1 MEMLKKRWVAVVIL
15 LLVIGLSICI
25 GLMRAPT
32 DNDLPAV
39 DQSQSLDTGL
49 DIAPYRTWLWDEA
62 GVLSSDV
69 EDTLCLYNANW
80 DARYRSL
87 VAVAAVLDTDGQTI
101 DDYAY
106 ALANEI
112 GLSSMDALL
121 VVDTGTTNA
130 YLALGNDFLPG
141 LTSADVT
148 MLLDQ
153 NLLSPLQ
160 AGNCGEGVLALF
172 SALDQV
178 YVNTYGTSGSGDYNY
193 YYSNSF
199 NTVMTVVTVVIFLV
213 VLLGVLTAIDTAR
226 YNTYRRTYY
235 GVATPPYVFR
245 PILFWHGPGYGWY
258 RRRWH
263 QPPPPPP
270 RGPRGPTP
278 PRGGGFGG
286 GFSNH
291 RGGGFS
297 SSSRGGGFGGSFGG
311 SRGGG
316 FGGSRGGG
324 FGGSRGGGFG
334 GSRGGGFGGRR

>member
-15 LLVIGLSICI
+15 LLVIALSICI
-25 GLMRAPT
+25 GQMRSPT
-32 DNDLPAV
+32 GTDLSTA
-39 DQSQSLDTGL
+39 DTAQSLDSGL
-49 DIAPYRTWLWDEA
+49 DIEPYRTWLWDEA
-62 GVLSSDV
+62 DILSTSV

-80 DARYRSL
+80 DERYQSL
-87 VAVAAVLDTDGQTI
+87 VAVAAVTATEGQAI

-106 ALANEI
+106 SLANEI
-112 GLSSMDALL
+112 GLSARDALL
-121 VVDTGTTNA
+121 VVDTGTSNA
-130 YLALGNDFLPG
+130 YLALGNDFLPS
-141 LTSADVT
+141 LTSSDVT
-148 MLLDQ
+148 GLLDQ
-153 NLLSPLQ
+153 NLRAPLQ

-178 YVNTYGTSGSGDYNY
+178 YIANYGASPSDGYHGYGYSGSFGV
-193 YYSNSF
+193 
-199 NTVMTVVTVVIFLV
+199 VMTVTTLVIFFV
-213 VLLGVLTAIDTAR
+213 ILLAVLTAIDTAR
-226 YNTYRRTYY
+226 YNAYRRTYY

-245 PILFWHGPGYGWY
+245 PILFWHGPRYGWY

-270 RGPRGPTP
+270 PGPRGPRP

-286 GFSNH
+286 SFSSH

-297 SSSRGGGFGGSFGG
+297 GG

-316 FGGSRGGG
+316 FGGGSRGGGSRGGG
-324 FGGSRGGGFG
+324 FGGGSRGGGFGG

>member
-15 LLVIGLSICI
+15 LLVIALSICI

-32 DNDLPAV
+32 GSDQPVV
-39 DQSQSLDTGL
+39 DQAQSLDTGL

-62 GVLSSDV
+62 GVLSSDT
-69 EDTLCLYNANW
+69 EDTICLYNANW

-101 DDYAY
+101 GDYAY
-106 ALANEI
+106 SLANEI

-121 VVDTGTTNA
+121 VVDTGTTDA
-130 YLALGNDFLPG
+130 YLALGDDFLPG
-141 LTSADVT
+141 LTSSDVT
-148 MLLDQ
+148 TLLDQ
-153 NLLSPLQ
+153 NLRSPLQ
-160 AGNCGEGVLALF
+160 AGNCDEGVLALF
-172 SALDQV
+172 SALDQI
-178 YVNTYGTSGSGDYNY
+178 YVNTYGASGSGDYHY
-193 YYSNSF
+193 YYSGSLDA
-199 NTVMTVVTVVIFLV
+199 VMTVVTVVIFLA
-213 VLLGVLTAIDTAR
+213 VLLAVLTAIDTAR
-226 YNTYRRTYY
+226 YNAYRQAYY
-235 GVATPPYVFR
+235 GVATPPFIFR

-297 SSSRGGGFGGSFGG
+297 SSRGGGFGSFGG
-311 SRGGG
+311 SRGGGFGGG

-324 FGGSRGGGFG
+324 FGGG
-334 GSRGGGFGGRR
+334 RGGGFGGRR